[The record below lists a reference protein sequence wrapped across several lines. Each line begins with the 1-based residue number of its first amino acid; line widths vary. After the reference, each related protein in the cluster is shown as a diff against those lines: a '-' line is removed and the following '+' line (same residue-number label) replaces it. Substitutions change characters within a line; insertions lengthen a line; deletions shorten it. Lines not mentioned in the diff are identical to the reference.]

1 MSSINWSTP
10 NIWVFVV
17 QLVEH
22 CSSNDEAMGSNPAE
36 ALNFFWVKTSNC
48 LNCDYNCDDL
58 DFLCIPAVQNHL
70 HFTNNYPSSARNW
83 I

>member
-36 ALNFFWVKTSNC
+36 ALNFFSG
-48 LNCDYNCDDL
+48 
-58 DFLCIPAVQNHL
+58 QNFQL
-70 HFTNNYPSSARNW
+70 LKLRLQLR
-83 I
+83 